1 MHTTSL
7 PLHWACSSL
16 LQLPFHASFFCCLEA
31 HTTSGAFA
39 APVGFIIKYSNVF
52 LADDQARDLKQWL
65 ALPVVS
71 AQQDHGGELV
81 KT

>member
-39 APVGFIIKYSNVF
+39 APVGFITNIQMYSWLMIK
-52 LADDQARDLKQWL
+52 Q
-65 ALPVVS
+65 
-71 AQQDHGGELV
+71 E
-81 KT
+81 T